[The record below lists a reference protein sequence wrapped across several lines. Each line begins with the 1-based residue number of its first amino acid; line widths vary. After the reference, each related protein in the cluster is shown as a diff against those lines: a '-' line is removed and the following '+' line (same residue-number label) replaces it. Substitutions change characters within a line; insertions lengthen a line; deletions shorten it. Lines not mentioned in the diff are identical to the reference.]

1 MRYGQLPFSI
11 FSTRHTARGLTLIET
26 LVAVAVFSTIALT
39 AWFGLI
45 RIFEMQQVLRIKT
58 VATNLAT
65 EQIEIVRNLPYDDV
79 GVVNSIPNGVVPY
92 QQQLERDGRQFL
104 VTTIVR
110 NVDQA
115 FDGTIGGV
123 PNDLSPA
130 DNKLVQ
136 ITVSC
141 YECAKDVEPV
151 TVTTYVAPKAL
162 ESTGNNGALFV
173 EVFDANGQPVQGA
186 NVYIEYVG
194 TTTPIIINDVT
205 NDEGMYQLIDA
216 PPGVESYAIS
226 VSKTGY
232 STERTYATGDPE
244 NPVPDKP
251 HANVASGQVTE
262 ISFAIDKVSRIN
274 VFSRT
279 RLCEPVPSVDFNL
292 AGLKTIGTNVLKYDE
307 NHQTD
312 TSGWVQINNIEWD
325 TYTYSVLETGL
336 DLIGANPN
344 VPVGISPGATQ
355 AIDLIFANANPRA
368 VLFTVRDGANEQLLS
383 DATVTVTQGASV
395 QTEITGSGYLAQS
408 DWSGGGGQVQF
419 SNNSQ
424 YSNQT
429 GDIETA
435 NPVGE
440 LKLVSVGDTY
450 RSDGWL
456 ESSIFDIGTTT
467 NFLVLTWEP
476 GDQPAQ
482 TGEHAIRFQVAT
494 NDVLQ
499 ENQAWD
505 FVGPTG
511 SGDSYYT
518 TSGQPIASVH
528 DGDRYLKYRVYL
540 ETADTAYTPNVSD
553 VRFSFSTACTPV
565 GQAYFSGLNSS
576 AYTVTITKTGYQ
588 TTTLNNVL
596 FTQNW
601 QAVAVTMNP
610 L

>member
-1 MRYGQLPFSI
+1 MFVRTTLHAQ
-11 FSTRHTARGLTLIET
+11 RGLTLIET

-45 RIFEMQQVLRIKT
+45 RIFDLQQVLRIKT
-58 VATNLAT
+58 IATNLAT

-92 QQQLERDGRQFL
+92 EQQLERDGKTFL

-110 NVDQA
+110 NVDQP
-115 FDGTIGGV
+115 FDGTIGGT

-136 ITVSC
+136 ITVTC
-141 YECAKDVEPV
+141 FECAKEVDPV
-151 TVTTYVAPKAL
+151 VISTIVAPKAL

-186 NVYIEYVG
+186 DVRIEYVG

-205 NDEGMYQLIDA
+205 NDEGLYQLIDA
-216 PPGVESYAIS
+216 PPGIESYFIS
-226 VSKTGY
+226 VTKDGY
-232 STERTYATGDPE
+232 SSAQTYATGDPD

-251 HANVASGQVTE
+251 HANVAAGQVTE
-262 ISFAIDKVSRIN
+262 ISFAIDELSRVN
-274 VFSRT
+274 VYSRT
-279 RLCEPVPSVDFNL
+279 VTCEPVPSVDFNL
-292 AGLKTIGTNVLKYDE
+292 SGSKTIGVNTLKYDE
-307 NHQTD
+307 DRQTD
-312 TSGWVQINNIEWD
+312 VSGWVQINDLEWD
-325 TYTYSVLETGL
+325 TYTYSVLEAGL
-336 DLIGANPN
+336 DLVGANPN
-344 VPVGISPGATQ
+344 VPFDVNPGTTQ
-355 AIDLIFANANPRA
+355 AIELMFANADPRA
-368 VLFTVRDGANEQLLS
+368 VLVTVRDGSNEQLLS
-383 DATVTVTQGASV
+383 DATVTITQGAATQEV
-395 QTEITGSGYLAQS
+395 VTGSGHLAQS

-419 SNNSQ
+419 SNISQ
-424 YSNQT
+424 YSAQT

-440 LKLVSVGDTY
+440 LKLVSFGGTY
-450 RSDGWL
+450 APEGWL

-467 NFLVLTWEP
+467 NFLLLTWNP
-476 GDQPAQ
+476 GDQPVQ
-482 TGEHAIRFQVAT
+482 TGESAVRFQVAT
-494 NDVLQ
+494 NETLE

-511 SGDSYYT
+511 ASETYYT
-518 TSGQPIASVH
+518 TPGQPISSVH

-540 ETADTAYTPNVSD
+540 ETDDTAYTPNVSD

-565 GQAYFSGLNSS
+565 GQAYISGLNSS
-576 AYTVTITKTGYQ
+576 PYTVTITKSGYE
-588 TTTLNNVL
+588 TVVLNGVL
-596 FTQNW
+596 FTENW
-601 QAVAVTMNP
+601 QALTVTMNP